1 MVVLV
6 VKGGV
11 TMGESVSVGLYV
23 CPTCGDKVAR
33 GYPCLPCSAKE
44 AHVGMNIERKSV
56 PLRNSDADPLP
67 FKTLPDVDFPDWKYC
82 VTTKTVYF
90 AVVTGLRVLDN
101 GLAEVVI
108 TNVTDA
114 ARLRLGDRVTIQ
126 HEGGTKA

>member
-1 MVVLV
+1 VVVLV

-11 TMGESVSVGLYV
+11 TMSEDCVTRVYA
-23 CPTCGDKVAR
+23 CPRCGGPGRPGGGACAR
-33 GYPCLPCSAKE
+33 CE
-44 AHVGMNIERKSV
+44 AGVR

-90 AVVTGLRVLDN
+90 AVVSSLRVLDN

-114 ARLRLGDRVTIQ
+114 ARFRLGDRVTIQ